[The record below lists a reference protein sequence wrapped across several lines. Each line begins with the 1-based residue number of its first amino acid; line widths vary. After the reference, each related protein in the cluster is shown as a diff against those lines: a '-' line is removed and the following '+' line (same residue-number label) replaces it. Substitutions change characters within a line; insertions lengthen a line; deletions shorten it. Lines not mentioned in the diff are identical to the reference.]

1 MNQFLLFFTGIFVT
15 ACANILLRTG
25 MIKFGDLFAT
35 REKILLDLVR
45 LATSPL
51 IILGLSMYVIGF
63 FIWLKIL
70 SVFEVSKVYPIMVSA
85 TVTLVLIG
93 SSFILKENVSFLR
106 ILGVIVVLLGIFL
119 VFRS

>member
-1 MNQFLLFFTGIFVT
+1 MGQILLFVAGILVT
-15 ACANILLRTG
+15 TCANILLRTG
-25 MIKFGDLFAT
+25 MIRFGDLFAT
-35 REKILLDLVR
+35 QERIFTDLVR

-51 IILGLSMYVIGF
+51 IVLGLSMYVIGF

-70 SVFEVSKVYPIMVSA
+70 SLFEVSKVYPIMVSA

-93 SSFILKENVSFLR
+93 SSLILKENVSFLR
-106 ILGVIVVLLGIFL
+106 IFGVIVLILGIFL